1 MIDPSFADITDQELA
16 EGNPFLTPY
25 PTVENLEQKVAALED
40 ALALKT
46 QAHEFVRDQ
55 LSKYVN
61 QVSSFE
67 TALKHNEWDFDSDT
81 LESLADFFD
90 IELQREF
97 DVTITVRWSGTVTAP
112 MNFDMDD
119 IENFLDIRIDTDY
132 RTSDAIVD
140 LYQDDFEIDWTEA

>member
-25 PTVENLEQKVAALED
+25 PTVENLEQKVAELEA
-40 ALALKT
+40 ALAQKAT
-46 QAHEFVRDQ
+46 DHAFVRDQ

-112 MNFDMDD
+112 MNFDIDD
-119 IENFLDIRIDTDY
+119 LENYLDIRIDTDY

-140 LYQDDFEIDWTEA
+140 LYQDDFEFDYTEA